1 MKLAYGGNRI
11 RPPGIAQLDRS
22 SKYAYDAIVCPFN
35 TPSLLTQGAHKE
47 LSGSIVSVGGAAF
60 VKNGGLGAAR
70 LTAAGEWVDF
80 GNVAP
85 FHISAFTV
93 LVAFRMDTFSTYNT
107 VLEKS
112 FEASTSSGSF
122 QIQIQ
127 SDGTVN
133 IVNDNTVVIMAAAAG
148 ARKVQLGKIN
158 VIAASYDNTTCQVAL
173 DGYDLTQATTA
184 STVLNS
190 DRMVL
195 GAKKGDS
202 SEITRPM
209 DFYLFGFW
217 PRALPAKDLV
227 ILSRNPSQLFV
238 PQQRILVPPSASV
251 INHAHPFV
259 FVAT

>member
-1 MKLAYGGNRI
+1 MKLSYGGNRI
-11 RPPGIAQLDRS
+11 RPPGQAQLDRS
-22 SKYAYDAIVCPFN
+22 SIYAADAIICPFN
-35 TPSLLTQGAHKE
+35 TPSLLTQGAHQE
-47 LSGSIVSVGGAAF
+47 LSGSIVSTGGAAY
-60 VKNGGLGAAR
+60 VQNGGIGAAR

-133 IVNDNTVVIMAAAAG
+133 IVNDNTVVIMAASAG
-148 ARKVQLGKIN
+148 APKVQLGRIN
-158 VIAASYDNTTCQVAL
+158 VIAVSYDNTTCQVAL

-217 PRALPAKDLV
+217 PRALPARDLV
-227 ILSRNPSQLFV
+227 SLSRNPSQLFMPT
-238 PQQRILVPPSASV
+238 PQIWVPPSAPIV
-251 INHAHPFV
+251 ISARPFA

>member
-1 MKLAYGGNRI
+1 MKIMHGGNRV
-11 RPPGIAQLDRS
+11 RPPGQAQLDRS
-22 SKYAYDAIVCPFN
+22 SPYAADGIICPFN
-35 TPSLLTQGAHKE
+35 SPALLTQGAHQE
-47 LSGSIVSVGGAAF
+47 LTGSIVTVSGAGF
-60 VKNGGLGAAR
+60 VQNGGIGAAR
-70 LTAAGEWVDF
+70 LTAAGEYVDF

-85 FHISAFTV
+85 FHTTAFTV

-112 FEASTSSGSF
+112 FEASTSTGSF

-133 IVNDNTVVIMAAAAG
+133 LVNDNTVVIMAATAG
-148 ARKVQLGKIN
+148 APKVQLNKIN
-158 VIAASYDNTTCQVAL
+158 VIAVSYDNTTCQCAL
-173 DGYDLTQATTA
+173 DGYNLTQPTTA

-209 DFYLFGFW
+209 DFYLFGYW
-217 PRALPAKDLV
+217 PRAMPVADLMS
-227 ILSRNPSQLFV
+227 LSRNPSQLFM
-238 PQQRILVPPSASV
+238 PAMHYWLPPASSGAGAARPV
-251 INHAHPFV
+251 V